1 MADSR
6 SAFEKMAFGKQLNQ
20 ILNNARYE
28 FSRGGVVGDLVRG
41 GLNAASQD
49 PFVQRLS
56 PNIVKPY
63 GNNQHTLSQGT
74 DNYRDIGGANQQ
86 FLGTLLGDPLN
97 LVPAV
102 APALNLSSKA
112 TKALGKEALRQI
124 ETGTGI
130 IGKNVVDPRMYA
142 VQDVRTNVGQM
153 PFDPRFDERVLEQ
166 EKLKKLTTVVERDPD
181 IKLPTMSLVDFE
193 GKPFITSM
201 SDRLAAGGLL
211 KEINN
216 KKLNTPIA
224 LPGGQDYMLYNDAAW
239 ASGVKPAKELLDMA
253 NMIYRETGQNPIYIP
268 HRMAPTG
275 GDFAHAT
282 GETMIS
288 YADTALSGNAK
299 KTLNSLIK
307 KIVPDWVGVNNPKS
321 LDQYRNLSATKREAI
336 REVLDKKFRNEG
348 GLGLGEARLSVA
360 DTTQLNS
367 PVGGIMNIGEIFA
380 NKPLSNISN
389 NTSYPKKLEG
399 RGIARLNENENINI
413 YQLLEDLA
421 KERKVVD
428 PKNPSND
435 DMRALMMKPYSGR
448 ITSEMLK
455 RLGF

>member
-1 MADSR
+1 MANFNLLGVKGYPLGYEYDPINGLVVSPPAQKPFNTGKPITDVLGR
-6 SAFEKMAFGKQLNQ
+6 LFEESKLQGLAPEMTAMGSLPNVPMLAKNASQTLGKGAKAGAREIARQMESGTGLFGK
-20 ILNNARYE
+20 A
-28 FSRGGVVGDLVRG
+28 LV
-41 GLNAASQD
+41 N
-49 PFVQRLS
+49 
-56 PNIVKPY
+56 
-63 GNNQHTLSQGT
+63 
-74 DNYRDIGGANQQ
+74 
-86 FLGTLLGDPLN
+86 
-97 LVPAV
+97 
-102 APALNLSSKA
+102 
-112 TKALGKEALRQI
+112 
-124 ETGTGI
+124 
-130 IGKNVVDPRMYA
+130 PRMNII
-142 VQDVRTNVGQM
+142 QDVRTNVGQM

-166 EKLKKLTTVVERDPD
+166 DKLKNLTTVVERDPD

-216 KKLNTPIA
+216 KKLNTPIN
-224 LPGGQDYMLYNDAAW
+224 LPGGQDYMLHNEGAW
-239 ASGVKPAKELLDMA
+239 ASGNKPANELLNMA

-288 YADTALSGNAK
+288 YADTALGGNAK

-307 KIVPDWVGVNNPKS
+307 KIVPDWVGINNPKS
-321 LDQYRNLSATKREAI
+321 LNQYQNLSATKREAI
-336 REVLDKKFRNEG
+336 REILDKKFRNEG
-348 GLGLGEARLSVA
+348 GLGIGEARLSVA

-367 PVGGIMNIGEIFA
+367 PVGGIMNIGEIFP
-380 NKPLSNISN
+380 NRPLSNISN

-421 KERKVVD
+421 KERKVID
-428 PKNPSND
+428 PKNPSSD

-448 ITSEMLK
+448 ITSDMLK
-455 RLGF
+455 RLGY